1 VSRDPRGESCV
12 CDEMDR
18 SVACAPGNEPVDEL
32 DTKTLGPRGGR
43 GGRSRTG
50 DAEAM
55 VLARFGIGGEIE
67 LSWLAVLLGDEVL
80 AAAAAAAAALA
91 LTMAAAAAAAELSCS
106 SALASGAESL
116 RFIVL
121 RRLEGIARGERTC
134 GDDSPLLVRLECWSC
149 ACTSGPEDVSSSAVV
164 LLLLL
169 LLLLPWLLPLL
180 SD

>member
-1 VSRDPRGESCV
+1 
-12 CDEMDR
+12 MDR

-91 LTMAAAAAAAELSCS
+91 LTMAS
-106 SALASGAESL
+106 
-116 RFIVL
+116 
-121 RRLEGIARGERTC
+121 
-134 GDDSPLLVRLECWSC
+134 
-149 ACTSGPEDVSSSAVV
+149 
-164 LLLLL
+164 
-169 LLLLPWLLPLL
+169 
-180 SD
+180 